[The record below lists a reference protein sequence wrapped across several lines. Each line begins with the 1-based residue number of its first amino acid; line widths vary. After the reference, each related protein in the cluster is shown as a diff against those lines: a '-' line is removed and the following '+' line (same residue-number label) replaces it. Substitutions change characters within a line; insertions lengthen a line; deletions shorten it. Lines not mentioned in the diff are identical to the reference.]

1 MASLTELTPRAE
13 EILDRER
20 KAYEAANPKSRE
32 AFQQSLRVLPGGVT
46 RALCFFPPFPC
57 YADYGEG
64 CYFVDIDGNRRLDL
78 FNNAT
83 SLILGHRPQPVSK
96 AIREQLARGT
106 AFQTNTGLETRLA
119 EMLVERVASVE
130 QIRFTNSG
138 SEGTL
143 MAIRAAR
150 AFTGRRKIAKIEGG
164 YHGSHDAVEISVRPP
179 LDVAGPAES
188 PVAVPGSAGITAGVL
203 EDIVLLPY
211 NNEAAR
217 AILAREASRIAGII
231 VEPILGSV
239 GFIPADREFL
249 AGLRAEAERHGM
261 VFILDEVQSFRL
273 SRGGAQALFD
283 IRPDLTTFGKIIGGG
298 FPVGAFGGRRDIM
311 ALFDASSGQAAIP
324 HAGTFNGNPIT
335 MVAGIAT
342 LEQLTESAFTWLNS
356 TGDRLRERLREFG
369 ARCGV
374 PIQVTGIGSMFKIH
388 FSAEPVVDYR
398 SGQRASHVIHE
409 ALFMFALNRGVF
421 LSSGGR
427 CCLST
432 AMGEAEAE
440 KYLAMLEEFL
450 VALTRSPGGISN

>member
-1 MASLTELTPRAE
+1 MASLAERELRAQ
-13 EILDRER
+13 EILGREQ

-32 AFQQSLRVLPGGVT
+32 AFQRSIRVLPGGVT
-46 RALCFFPPFPC
+46 RTLCFFPPFPC

-64 CYFVDIDGNRRLDL
+64 CHFVDIDGNRRLDL

-83 SLILGHRPQPVSK
+83 SLILGHRPPAVMK
-96 AIREQLARGT
+96 AVREQLQRGT
-106 AFQTNTGLETRLA
+106 AFQTNTGFETRLA
-119 EMLVERVASVE
+119 EMLVERVSSLE

-164 YHGSHDAVEISVRPP
+164 YHGTHDAVEISVRPP
-179 LDVAGPAES
+179 LDSAGPLES
-188 PVAVPGSAGITAGVL
+188 PVVVPGSAGITPGVL
-203 EDIVLLPY
+203 QDIVLLPY
-211 NNEAAR
+211 NNLQAAR
-217 AILAREASRIAGII
+217 AILAGEASQIAGVI

-239 GFIPADREFL
+239 GFIPAEREFL
-249 AGLRAEAERHGM
+249 AGLRAEADRHGM

-273 SRGGAQALFD
+273 SRGGAQSLFG

-311 ALFDASSGQAAIP
+311 SLFDVSSGRAEIP

-342 LEQLTESAFTWLNS
+342 LEQLTESAFGGLNA
-356 TGDRLRERLREFG
+356 TGDRVRQRLRDLG
-369 ARCGV
+369 SKHAV
-374 PIQVTGIGSMFKIH
+374 PMQVTGIGSMFKVH
-388 FSAEPVVDYR
+388 FSALPVRDYR
-398 SGQRASHVIHE
+398 SGRQASRVIHE
-409 ALFMFALNRGVF
+409 ALFMFGLNRGLF

-432 AMGEAEAE
+432 AMGDAEVE
-440 KYLAMLEEFL
+440 KYLATVEEFL
-450 VALTRSPGGISN
+450 IALTR